1 MYGMLLESVQHFVQL
16 EYGEHVWKQ
25 ALFTAGCKLTVFNT
39 YQQYPDSLIPDL
51 AAALSAITGRSIDDF
66 MVFFGRCFVRF
77 FSNFG
82 YDELIKSTGRYFCD
96 FLHSVDNI
104 HLQMR
109 FTYRKMKSPSMQL
122 IEVDEKG
129 AVLVYRSTRSGF
141 SKYLRG
147 QLMEIAKQLYN
158 MDITIKVLESQ
169 NDVPGGTTGPI
180 SIQGGLKT
188 VIVKYRLDFDN
199 REYMENVSI

>member
-1 MYGMLLESVQHFVQL
+1 MFLRSYFQL
-16 EYGEHVWKQ
+16 
-25 ALFTAGCKLTVFNT
+25 
-39 YQQYPDSLIPDL
+39 YPDNLIPDL
-51 AAALSAITGRSIDDF
+51 AAALSAITGKPFDEF
-66 MVFFGRCFVRF
+66 MIFFGRCFVRF

-82 YDELIKSTGRYFCD
+82 YDELIKATGRYFCD

-122 IEVDEKG
+122 TEVDENG
-129 AVLVYRSTRSGF
+129 AVLVYRSTRTGF

-147 QLMEIAKQLYN
+147 QLLEIAKQLYG
-158 MDITIKVLESQ
+158 MDVSIKVLESQ
-169 NDVPGGTTGPI
+169 NDTPGGTSGPI
-180 SIQGGLKT
+180 APQGGLKT

-199 REYMENVSI
+199 REYVRVLFMKLEVK

>member
-1 MYGMLLESVQHFVQL
+1 
-16 EYGEHVWKQ
+16 
-25 ALFTAGCKLTVFNT
+25 
-39 YQQYPDSLIPDL
+39 
-51 AAALSAITGRSIDDF
+51 

-199 REYMENVSI
+199 REYVSWRQWVRIETML